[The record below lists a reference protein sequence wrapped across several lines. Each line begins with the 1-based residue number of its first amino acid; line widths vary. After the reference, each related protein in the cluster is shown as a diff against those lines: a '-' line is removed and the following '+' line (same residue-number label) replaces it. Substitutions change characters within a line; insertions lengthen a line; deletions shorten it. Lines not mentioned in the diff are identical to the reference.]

1 VKQSFNDSLFERV
14 FPFFFGGVSIIVV
27 LVFVSIPVTGYFS
40 AVNLQKTLNEQC
52 GTNYSLLDV
61 SLNGDQL
68 LELCRVKNQQ
78 ITIK

>member
-14 FPFFFGGVSIIVV
+14 FPFFFGSVFIIVV
-27 LVFVSIPVTGYFS
+27 LVIPVTGYFS

-52 GTNYSLLDV
+52 GANYSLLDV